1 MGGNMKKVT
10 AVGKYGNVVSKEV
23 DDDNLVSQ
31 DGSRVNHNSITYEMF
46 KDFIDS
52 LDDKSLTG
60 DKIIGVWPNDF
71 LVAKNLEMM
80 MCLED
85 VNEKYSS
92 KSVVVIVPNDFSESQ
107 LSYYEDNYLNSI
119 DTFIGIYCDDN
130 GDFKQIKSLFLDS
143 EQLYDELKNML
154 KTKTKK

>member
-1 MGGNMKKVT
+1 MKKVT
-10 AVGKYGNVVSKEV
+10 AVGKYGNFVSKEV
-23 DDDNLVSQ
+23 DDDNLISQ
-31 DGSRVNHNSITYEMF
+31 DGNRVNHNSITYEMF

-60 DKIIGVWPNDF
+60 DKLIGVWPNAF

-80 MCLED
+80 MYLED

-92 KSVVVIVPNDFSESQ
+92 NSVVVIVPKDFSESQ

-119 DTFIGIYCDDN
+119 DTFIGIYCDVD
-130 GDFKQIKSLFLDS
+130 GDFKQIENLFLDS
-143 EQLYDELKNML
+143 EQLYNELKSML

>member
-10 AVGKYGNVVSKEV
+10 AVGKYGNVVSKKV

-31 DGSRVNHNSITYEMF
+31 DGIRVNHNSIAYDMF

-52 LDDKSLTG
+52 LEDKSLNG
-60 DKIIGVWPNDF
+60 DAMVGVWPNAF

-80 MCLED
+80 MYLED
-85 VNEKYSS
+85 VNEQNPSN
-92 KSVVVIVPNDFSESQ
+92 SVVVIVPNDFSESQ
-107 LSYYEDNYLNSI
+107 LAYFENNYLNSL
-119 DTFIGIYCDDN
+119 DTFISLYCDN
-130 GDFKQIKSLFLDS
+130 GEFRQIKNLLLTS

-154 KTKTKK
+154 KTKTKN

>member
-1 MGGNMKKVT
+1 MKKVT

>member
-1 MGGNMKKVT
+1 MKKVT
-10 AVGKYGNVVSKEV
+10 AVGKYGNIVSKEV

-31 DGSRVNHNSITYEMF
+31 DGSRVNHNIITYEMF

-60 DKIIGVWPNDF
+60 DKIIGVWPNAF
-71 LVAKNLEMM
+71 LIAKNLEMM
-80 MCLED
+80 MYLED
-85 VNEKYSS
+85 VKEKYSS
-92 KSVVVIVPNDFSESQ
+92 NGVVVIVPNDFSEAQ